1 VVDDIG
7 DIKKFYDTN
16 ANLEIG
22 RLERH
27 QLERD
32 ITQCYLDKYLPP
44 DGTILDIGA
53 AAGIYAILLAKKG
66 YSVTAV
72 DLSPNLIEQCRKRVG
87 EDGLEDKIS
96 CYVADARD
104 LSDVPGGN
112 YDAALVLG
120 PLYHLVV
127 EEDRM
132 QVLRQV
138 WERLK
143 PNGLIFSAF
152 VSRYG
157 IWGAVMRKLPHF
169 IEKSPEVQSVLSQG
183 RDTDLPIWKE
193 SFRGYFATVDEIV
206 PLHEKMRFQTL
217 VLAGVEPAGTGS
229 DEAYNSL
236 EGKRRQLWLDLLF
249 SISTEKSII
258 GASEHILYVG
268 KKKESR

>member
-1 VVDDIG
+1 MVDDIG
-7 DIKKFYDTN
+7 DIQKFYDTN
-16 ANLEIG
+16 ADHEIG

-44 DGTILDIGA
+44 NGKILDIGA
-53 AAGIYAILLAKKG
+53 AAGIYTIPLAKKG
-66 YSVTAV
+66 YSITAV
-72 DLSPNLIEQCRKRVG
+72 DLSPNLVEQCRQSTR
-87 EDGLEDKIS
+87 EEGLEDQVS
-96 CYVADARD
+96 CYIADARD
-104 LSDVPGGN
+104 LTDVPGGS

-127 EEDRM
+127 EEDRR
-132 QVLRQV
+132 QVLSQV
-138 WERLK
+138 WQRLK

-169 IEKSPEVQSVLSQG
+169 IEREPDAQFVLSHG
-183 RDTDLPIWKE
+183 RDTELPIWKE
-193 SFRGYFATVDEIV
+193 SFRGYFATVDEIA
-206 PLHEKMRFQTL
+206 PLHEQAGFQTL

-229 DEAYNSL
+229 DEAYNNL

-249 SISTEKSII
+249 AISTEKTII
-258 GASEHILYVG
+258 GASEHLLYIG
-268 KKKESR
+268 IKKESH

>member
-1 VVDDIG
+1 MVDDIS
-7 DIKKFYDTN
+7 DIQKFYDAN
-16 ANLEIG
+16 ADLEIG

-32 ITQCYLDKYLPP
+32 ITQCYLEKYLPP
-44 DGTILDIGA
+44 TGNILDIGA
-53 AAGIYAILLAKKG
+53 AAGIYAMPLGRKG

-120 PLYHLVV
+120 PLYHLVL

-169 IEKSPEVQSVLSQG
+169 IEKGPEVQSVLSKG
-183 RDTDLPIWKE
+183 CDTELPIWKE
-193 SFRGYFATVDEIV
+193 SFRGYFAIVDEIM
-206 PLHEKMRFQTL
+206 PLHEKAGFQAL
-217 VLAGVEPAGTGS
+217 VLAGVEPAGTGV
-229 DEAYNSL
+229 DESYNSL
-236 EGKRRQLWLDLLF
+236 EGKRRQLWLDLMF
-249 SISTEKSII
+249 SISTEKTII
-258 GASEHILYVG
+258 GSSEHLLYVG
-268 KKKESR
+268 TKKESR